1 MIQKLNLSI
10 QKIFN
15 VSKIFAMEEFKMKLK
30 YIVAKY
36 LESVKYSLKQKK
48 PFDLFLFL
56 GGDGGN

>member
-15 VSKIFAMEEFKMKLK
+15 VSKICAMEEIKMKLK

-48 PFDLFLFL
+48 AFRPFFL